1 MTWLL
6 TTAAVLGL
14 ILFITGFSELSKQVR
29 QQLNPQEIELYEQEM
44 VVRQIWGLLLLAT
57 PILAL
62 FIYLLFYW

>member
-6 TTAAVLGL
+6 MIAAVLGL
-14 ILFITGFSELSKQVR
+14 ILFFTGFSELSKQVR

-44 VVRQIWGLLLLAT
+44 VARQIWGLLLLAI

-62 FIYLLFYW
+62 FVYLLFYW